1 MSYNNSYEKPPM
13 TQTGEAAGYGQTGT
27 GGTYGQSGAGTGYG
41 DTGTGTGTYDNT
53 GTGTYGNTGTGTYG
67 NTGTGTY
74 DNSGTGTFGNTGTG
88 TGAYPDAAHTGGK
101 ENYNSSYNATAPNG
115 GDTTGAGYGQYSDPS
130 SQPPPNYMAAQSQR
144 VRGWYTPQD
153 QTLAWKRRLC
163 TALCCCICL
172 AMIIGFPAGFT
183 SGHRNQGCECWSNND
198 CYSYYGAGVYCYSD
212 CRCYRG

>member
-144 VRGWYTPQD
+144 VRGTKD
-153 QTLAWKRRLC
+153 VNAGAIM
-163 TALCCCICL
+163 TAIPTMVLVSIVIL
-172 AMIIGFPAGFT
+172 TAGATAVKSKLPKNFFSSAT
-183 SGHRNQGCECWSNND
+183 KA
-198 CYSYYGAGVYCYSD
+198 SYYIGGL
-212 CRCYRG
+212 